1 MAPLG
6 RDQQRRSTAIVTE
19 FEVGAA
25 LEQQA
30 NGGDPVGCGYVVGVA
45 GRPHERGEAVGVAGV
60 DRDPGVQEPADDRR
74 VAARG
79 GVNERC
85 LAGRI
90 DGGGA
95 RPVPQEEL
103 DEPLGAVERRGGQ
116 GRHAAPAGSVGRDP
130 ALEEEGDDV
139 RAIGFDRQEQSGR
152 PGEAAHRRIGAV
164 VEQ

>member
-6 RDQQRRSTAIVTE
+6 RDQQRRSTAIVAE

-30 NGGDPVGCGYVVGVA
+30 NGGEPVGRGHVVSVA
-45 GRPHERGEAVGVAGV
+45 GCPHESGEAVGVAGV
-60 DRDPGVQEPADDRR
+60 DRNSGVQEAADDRR

-90 DGGGA
+90 GGGRV
-95 RPVPQEEL
+95 RPVAQKEL

-116 GRHAAPAGSVGRDP
+116 GRDAAPAGSVGRHA

-139 RAIGFDRQEQSGR
+139 RAIGFDRQEQGGR